1 MSITVYD
8 RTATRSVRRRSSRQL
23 ARRQAEAYFN
33 FVGLTPRYEPARDLS
48 CHVHHRQLP
57 CKRCAEVAS

>member
-1 MSITVYD
+1 MSMPVYD
-8 RTATRSVRRRSSRQL
+8 RTAPRSVRRRSSRLL

-48 CHVHHRQLP
+48 CHVHHRQSP
-57 CKRCAEVAS
+57 CKRCAGDQS

>member
-1 MSITVYD
+1 MSMPVYD
-8 RTATRSVRRRSSRQL
+8 RTATRSVRRRSSRQI
-23 ARRQAEAYFN
+23 ARQQAEAYFT

-57 CKRCAEVAS
+57 CKRCAGVTS